1 MSQTYESRLRALETE
16 IELSRRKRSDE
27 CDKAL
32 VILSKITPEHVELL
46 SPIVPEIAL
55 LRDVTKEVLM
65 NDDKVYDTIVSIVNR
80 LNDYLEKQ
88 LTLYEGNI

>member
-32 VILSKITPEHVELL
+32 VILRKITPEHVELL
-46 SPIVPEIAL
+46 SPIVPEIASL
-55 LRDVTKEVLM
+55 SNVTKEVLM
-65 NDDKVYDTIVSIVNR
+65 NDDKVYNTIVSIVNR